1 MMASPL
7 DWPLAEISARLAEG
21 GLRARA
27 LIEEAQARHDPSLNA
42 YKTWAPEFALR
53 QADAADAAFAAG
65 NRLGALQGIPVSV
78 KDIYGVEGLPVFAGS
93 PRELPARWRREGPL
107 VRTLRKQIAVI
118 MGKAHTV
125 EFAFGGLGL
134 NAHWP
139 APWNPQ
145 DRKVHRSPGGSSSG
159 AGVSLGEGT
168 ALIALGTD
176 TAGSVRIPASMTGN
190 AGIKTTKGR
199 WSTNGVVPLSPTFD
213 TTGLLARS
221 AADLAF
227 AFHQLD
233 GAVVPALSDLA
244 GIRLG
249 RAERFFWEDTSPGVS
264 ERVDDA
270 LSLAAADGA
279 RVADAA
285 LPAVKEVFELYHK
298 GGIVS
303 AELYAFLSAELPE
316 WLETLDPRVRR
327 RMDAGKGLPAWDYL
341 QRKARYASLAADAAN
356 SFAGVDAL
364 VSPTVPITPPPVA
377 DVADDEAYTRANLL
391 ALRNTCPASFLGLCA
406 VTIPAGRD
414 AAGMPVGLQLV
425 GRPNSEA
432 RLLAIA
438 VRLEHLLAK
447 REAWHYP
454 SV

>member
-1 MMASPL
+1 MTSILDRPL
-7 DWPLAEISARLAEG
+7 SEISARLADG
-21 GLRARA
+21 RVRARA
-27 LIEEAQARHDPSLNA
+27 LIEEAQARHDPQLNA
-42 YKTWAPEFALR
+42 YKTWAPDLALR

-93 PRELPARWRREGPL
+93 PRELPTGWRQEGPL
-107 VRTLRKQIAVI
+107 VRRLRSQIAVI
-118 MGKAHTV
+118 MGKSHTV
-125 EFAFGGLGL
+125 EFAFGGLGV

-139 APWNPQ
+139 APWNPH

-199 WSTNGVVPLSPTFD
+199 WSTDGVVPLSGTFD

-221 AADLAF
+221 AGDLAF
-227 AFHQLD
+227 AFQQFD
-233 GAVVPALSDLA
+233 GAAVAALADLS

-249 RAERFFWEDTSPGVS
+249 RAERFFWEQTSPGVA
-264 ERVDDA
+264 ERVEEA

-279 RVADAA
+279 RVGDMA
-285 LPAVKEVFELYHK
+285 LPAVKEVFELYHR

-303 AELYAFLSAELPE
+303 PELYAFLSAELPD
-316 WLETLDPRVRR
+316 WIETLDRRVRR
-327 RMDAGKGLPAWDYL
+327 RMEAGKGLSAWEYL
-341 QRKARYASLAADAAN
+341 QRKQRYAILSAEAAASL
-356 SFAGVDAL
+356 AGVDAL
-364 VSPTVPITPPPVA
+364 VSLTVPITPPPMA
-377 DVADDEAYTRANLL
+377 EVADDEAYIRTNLL

-406 VTIPAGRD
+406 VTLPAGRD
-414 AAGMPVGLQLV
+414 AAGMPVGLQLI
-425 GRPNSEA
+425 GAPGSET
-432 RLLAIA
+432 RLLAIG
-438 VRLEHLLAK
+438 VRLERLLAGK
-447 REAWHYP
+447 GAWHYP
-454 SV
+454 GA

>member
-1 MMASPL
+1 MASPL
-7 DWPLAEISARLAEG
+7 DWSLAEIAARLADG
-21 GLRARA
+21 RLRARTLVEA
-27 LIEEAQARHDPSLNA
+27 AQARHDPSLNA

-93 PRELPARWRREGPL
+93 ARELPARWRREGPL
-107 VRTLRKQIAVI
+107 VRRLRSQSAVI
-118 MGKAHTV
+118 MGKSHTV
-125 EFAFGGLGL
+125 EFAFGGLGI
-134 NAHWP
+134 NAHWS

-145 DRKVHRSPGGSSSG
+145 DRKVHRTPGGSSSG

-190 AGIKTTKGR
+190 AGIKTTRGR
-199 WSTNGVVPLSPTFD
+199 WSTHGVVPLSPTFD

-221 AADLAF
+221 ATDLAF
-227 AFHQLD
+227 AFQHLD
-233 GAVVPALSDLA
+233 GAAFPSLADLA
-244 GIRLG
+244 GVRLA
-249 RAERFFWEDTSPGVS
+249 RAERYFWDDTSPGVS
-264 ERVDDA
+264 ERVDEA
-270 LSLAAADGA
+270 LGLAGADGA

-285 LPAVKEVFELYHK
+285 LPAVQELFELYRK

-303 AELYAFLSAELPE
+303 AELYAFLSAELPD
-316 WLETLDPRVRR
+316 WLEILDPRVRR

-341 QRKARYASLAADAAN
+341 QRQERYAALAVDAAKSLA
-356 SFAGVDAL
+356 GIDAL

-377 DVADDEAYTRANLL
+377 DVADDEAYVRANLQ
-391 ALRNTCPASFLGLCA
+391 ALRNTSPVSFLGLCA

-425 GRPNSEA
+425 GAPGSET

-438 VRLEHLLAK
+438 VRLERLLENK
-447 REAWHYP
+447 GAWHYP
-454 SV
+454 GA

>member
-1 MMASPL
+1 MASPL
-7 DWPLAEISARLAEG
+7 DLSLAEISARLADG
-21 GLRARA
+21 RLRARA
-27 LIEEAQARHDPSLNA
+27 LIEAAQARHDPSLNA
-42 YKTWAPEFALR
+42 YKTWSPELALR

-78 KDIYGVEGLPVFAGS
+78 KDLYGVEGLPVFAGS

-107 VRTLRKQIAVI
+107 VRLLRNQVAVI
-118 MGKAHTV
+118 MGKTHTV

-134 NAHWP
+134 NAHWS

-145 DRKVHRSPGGSSSG
+145 DRKVHRTPGGSSSG
-159 AGVSLGEGT
+159 AGVSLGEGS

-199 WSTNGVVPLSPTFD
+199 WSTDGVVPLSPTFD
-213 TTGLLARS
+213 TTGLLARG

-227 AFHQLD
+227 AFRHLD
-233 GAVVPALSDLA
+233 GAAVPALADLT

-249 RAERFFWEDTSPGVS
+249 RAERYFWEDTSPGVS

-270 LSLAAADGA
+270 LSFAAADGA
-279 RVADAA
+279 RVADAT
-285 LPAVKEVFELYHK
+285 LPALKELFELYHK

-303 AELYAFLSAELPE
+303 AELYAFLSAELPD
-316 WLETLDPRVRR
+316 WLEILDPRVRR
-327 RMDAGKGLPAWDYL
+327 RMDAGKELPAWDFL
-341 QRKARYASLAADAAN
+341 QRQARYAALAADAAN
-356 SFAGVDAL
+356 ALAEVDAL
-364 VSPTVPITPPPVA
+364 VSPTVAITPPPVA
-377 DVADDEAYTRANLL
+377 DVADDDAYIRANLL

-425 GRPNSEA
+425 GAPGSET

-438 VRLEHLLAK
+438 VRLEQLLADK
-447 REAWHYP
+447 GAWPYP
-454 SV
+454 GA

>member
-1 MMASPL
+1 MAMAL
-7 DWPLAEISARLAEG
+7 DWSLAEIAARLADG
-21 GLRARA
+21 RLRAQT
-27 LIEEAQARHDPSLNA
+27 LIEEAQARRDPSLNA
-42 YKTWAPEFALR
+42 YKTWSPEFALR
-53 QADAADAAFAAG
+53 QAAAADAAFAAG

-93 PRELPARWRREGPL
+93 PRELPASWRHEGPL
-107 VRTLRKQIAVI
+107 VRALRSQSAVI

-125 EFAFGGLGL
+125 EFAFGGLGI

-139 APWNPQ
+139 TPWNPQ

-159 AGVSLGEGT
+159 AGVSLGEGS
-168 ALIALGTD
+168 ALIALATD

-199 WSTNGVVPLSPTFD
+199 WSADGVVPLSQTFD

-221 AADLAF
+221 ATDLAF
-227 AFHQLD
+227 AFQHLD
-233 GAVVPALSDLA
+233 GAAVPTLADLT

-249 RAERFFWEDTSPGVS
+249 RAERFFWEDTSPGVL
-264 ERVDDA
+264 ERIEEA
-270 LSLAAADGA
+270 LSVAGA
-279 RVADAA
+279 NGAGVTDAA

-303 AELYAFLSAELPE
+303 VELYAFLSAQLPD

-327 RMDAGKGLPAWDYL
+327 RMDIGKGLPAWDYL
-341 QRKARYASLAADAAN
+341 QRKVRYAALAADAAN
-356 SFAGVDAL
+356 SLAGIDAL
-364 VSPTVPITPPPVA
+364 VGPTVPITPPPIA
-377 DVADDEAYTRANLL
+377 DVADDETYARTNLL

-414 AAGMPVGLQLV
+414 AAGMPVGLQLI
-425 GRPNSEA
+425 GAPGPDT

-438 VRLEHLLAK
+438 VRLEHLLHK
-447 REAWHYP
+447 KDAWRHP
-454 SV
+454 GA

>member
-1 MMASPL
+1 MASFF
-7 DWPLAEISARLAEG
+7 DWSLAEISARLADG
-21 GLRARA
+21 RLRVRA
-27 LIEEAQARHDPSLNA
+27 LIEEALARHDPSLNA
-42 YKTWAPEFALR
+42 YKTWAPDFALR

-78 KDIYGVEGLPVFAGS
+78 KDIYGVEGLPIFAGS
-93 PRELPARWRREGPL
+93 PRELPSRWRHEGPL
-107 VRTLRKQIAVI
+107 VRTLRRQIAVI

-125 EFAFGGLGL
+125 EFAFGGLGI
-134 NAHWP
+134 NAHWS

-190 AGIKTTKGR
+190 AGIKTTRGR
-199 WSTNGVVPLSPTFD
+199 WSTDGVVPLSPTFD

-227 AFHQLD
+227 AFEQFD
-233 GAVVPALSDLA
+233 GAAVPVLPDLA

-249 RAERFFWEDTSPGVS
+249 HAEPYFWEGTSPGVA
-264 ERVDDA
+264 ERVSDA

-279 RVADAA
+279 RVADAV
-285 LPAVKEVFELYHK
+285 LPAVKDLFELYRK

-303 AELYAFLSAELPE
+303 AELYAFLSAELPG
-316 WLETLDPRVRR
+316 WLETLEPRVRR
-327 RMDAGKGLPAWDYL
+327 RMDAGKELPAWDYL
-341 QRKARYASLAADAAN
+341 QRSARYAALSTDAAGTL
-356 SFAGVDAL
+356 AGIDAL
-364 VSPTVPITPPPVA
+364 VCPTVPITPPPVA
-377 DVADDEAYTRANLL
+377 DVADDEVYVRTNLL
-391 ALRNTCPASFLGLCA
+391 ALRNTSPVSFLGLCA

-414 AAGMPVGLQLV
+414 AAGMPVGLQLI
-425 GRPNSEA
+425 GAPGSET

-438 VRLEHLLAK
+438 VRLERLLAK
-447 REAWHYP
+447 KDVWHYP
-454 SV
+454 GA

>member
-1 MMASPL
+1 MASPFEWSL
-7 DWPLAEISARLAEG
+7 SKISTRLAEG
-21 GLRARA
+21 GLRVRA
-27 LIEEAQARHDPSLNA
+27 LIEEAQALHDPSLNA
-42 YKTWAPEFALR
+42 YKTWAPDFALH

-78 KDIYGVEGLPVFAGS
+78 KDIYGVEGLPIFAGS
-93 PRELPARWRREGPL
+93 PRELPARWRLEGPL
-107 VRTLRKQIAVI
+107 VRTLRSQIAVI

-125 EFAFGGLGL
+125 EFAFGGLGI

-139 APWNPQ
+139 VPWNPQ

-199 WSTNGVVPLSPTFD
+199 WSTDRVVPLSPTFD

-221 AADLAF
+221 AGDLAF
-227 AFHQLD
+227 AFGQFD
-233 GAVVPALSDLA
+233 GSSVPALPDLS

-249 RAERFFWEDTSPGVS
+249 RAERFFWEDTSPGVT
-264 ERVDDA
+264 ERVEEA
-270 LSLAAADGA
+270 LGLAAADGA

-285 LPAVKEVFELYHK
+285 LPAAKNVFELYHK
-298 GGIVS
+298 GGIV
-303 AELYAFLSAELPE
+303 APELYAFLSAELPD
-316 WLETLDPRVRR
+316 WIETLDPRVQR
-327 RMDAGKGLPAWDYL
+327 RMQAGKGLPAWDYL
-341 QRKARYASLAADAAN
+341 QRKAHYAVLGVDAAN
-356 SFAGVDAL
+356 SLAGLDAL
-364 VSPTVPITPPPVA
+364 VSPTVPTTPPPVA
-377 DVADDEAYTRANLL
+377 DLADDEVYTRTNLL

-406 VTIPAGRD
+406 MTLPAGRD
-414 AAGMPVGLQLV
+414 AVGMPVGLQLV
-425 GRPNSEA
+425 GPPGSEV

-438 VRLEHLLAK
+438 MRLERLLARK
-447 REAWHYP
+447 DAWHYP
-454 SV
+454 GA